1 MLLLLLLLLV
11 TVLRWTILHACCIP
25 LVLPFSSV
33 LLCYSFRTRPDSIPP
48 APPAQ
53 PWLTEAG
60 RRGGTQDFFKEVKG
74 EERMVRVGL
83 GLVVRRTCSR
93 WNSGSCAAAFGAR
106 DSTWIQVSPTVFSPE
121 YG

>member
-74 EERMVRVGL
+74 EERMVRVSGPPHL
-83 GLVVRRTCSR
+83 QQVELRQLRGGVWRARQHLDSGFT
-93 WNSGSCAAAFGAR
+93 NS
-106 DSTWIQVSPTVFSPE
+106 I
-121 YG
+121 